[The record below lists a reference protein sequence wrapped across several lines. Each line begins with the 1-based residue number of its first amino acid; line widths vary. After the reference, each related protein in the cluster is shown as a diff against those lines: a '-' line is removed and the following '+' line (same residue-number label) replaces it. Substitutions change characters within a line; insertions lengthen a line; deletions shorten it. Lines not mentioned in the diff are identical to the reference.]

1 MRWNKDSLRE
11 GMFVT
16 STAGEKIG
24 KVIRCDDETFVVEKG
39 ILFPKDYELRY
50 DHITEVSDGKVR
62 YALADFMQREGRT
75 EEAEAIRSAPGPA
88 ARGAAATGAT
98 TAALDEERQRRAN
111 AAAAETSRLRE
122 AEAMRAR
129 TAAEEQRARTAA
141 EDARARAARTSGE
154 AEKEV
159 RIPLMN
165 EELEVEK
172 FARESGHVRV
182 HKGVK
187 TEEKHFTVPVRREEV
202 VIEHVARPG
211 HEPLAASDAA
221 FREETVDI
229 ALHEEEIRVSKR
241 PFLREEVVVRTVAH
255 SVEKEGTATLRHEEA
270 EVEDT
275 RARRGAEPP
284 SGPGFSAPGRR

>member
-1 MRWNKDSLRE
+1 MRWDKNSVRD

-16 STAGEKIG
+16 STTGEKIG
-24 KVIRCDDETFVVEKG
+24 KVIRCDEETFLVEKG

-50 DHITEVSDGKVR
+50 DHITEVSDGKIR
-62 YALADFMQREGRT
+62 YALTDFLRREGRT
-75 EEAEAIRSAPGPA
+75 EETETIRSAPGPVA
-88 ARGAAATGAT
+88 KGGAAMGAT
-98 TAALDEERQRRAN
+98 AAGLAEERERRAT
-111 AAAAETSRLRE
+111 AAAEENRLRE
-122 AEAMRAR
+122 AEALRAR
-129 TAAEEQRARTAA
+129 TAAEEQRARTTA
-141 EDARARAARTSGE
+141 EDLRARAARTSAE
-154 AEKEV
+154 PEKEV

-172 FARESGHVRV
+172 FARESGRVRI

-202 VIEHVARPG
+202 VVEHVARPG
-211 HEPLAASDAA
+211 HEPAAAADAA

-229 ALHEEEIRVSKR
+229 TLHEEEIRVSKR

-255 SVEKEGTATLRHEEA
+255 SVDKEGTATLRHEEA

-275 RARRGAEPP
+275 RTRRGGEPP
-284 SGPGFSAPGRR
+284 SAPGFSAPGRR